1 MAKPLQTDKI
11 YCMAANNKHSTQGI
25 TNTNISA
32 SGGWFKWTG
41 TTDTSYVRIYQS
53 GSSLTVI
60 STLLTLTTSGHYSCT
75 ITSQHI
81 SRRYKLGLLGIAGVS
96 YVLYNMSG
104 LTATNHTLSFDYD
117 KTNKKFSNIIM
128 VEGSTEGNYI
138 DTRSAI
144 ACGADLSGVTWD
156 QNFQAPLYYTSDGL
170 GHYQSKNSSG
180 TITNRTCQLRNN
192 PTLTYANNQAIRW
205 VDINGVV
212 CGING

>member
-1 MAKPLQTDKI
+1 
-11 YCMAANNKHSTQGI
+11 
-25 TNTNISA
+25 
-32 SGGWFKWTG
+32 
-41 TTDTSYVRIYQS
+41 
-53 GSSLTVI
+53 
-60 STLLTLTTSGHYSCT
+60 
-75 ITSQHI
+75 
-81 SRRYKLGLLGIAGVS
+81 
-96 YVLYNMSG
+96 MSG

-117 KTNKKFSNIIM
+117 KTNKQFSNIIM

-144 ACGADLSGVTWD
+144 ACGADLSGTTWD

-180 TITNRTCQLRNN
+180 TIENRTCQLRNN

-205 VDINGVV
+205 VDIKGVV